1 MKWLLKDP
9 SPGDMI
15 RVALGGIYH
24 VGVYVSDDEVIQFG
38 LAPTR
43 RSGLR
48 DEDIEVLSSDIDT
61 FLAGGFLEVCEFEK
75 KEAKKNRK
83 PKEIIKYARSKI
95 GTRGYNILYNNCEHF
110 ATECVTGTAISHQTE
125 GLRAMFRSLP
135 IADLYIAAI
144 PDTEPTSPLSSP
156 EREAEI
162 ASVGN
167 EKVRRE
173 KYYVF
178 KLLEY
183 ALERSFGAKPGSI
196 NLHKNENGKWVC
208 DSYELSLS
216 HSHGMLAVA
225 VSRAPIGVDIEAISA
240 PRSEKMAERIMTEEE
255 LSVFSSLDD
264 KEKEAEL
271 ISTWCRKEA
280 IFKSLNEPA
289 FYPSKID
296 TKAYKTVTR
305 TLDTEDARY
314 VWVVATATPERLRVF
329 DGIKL

>member
-61 FLAGGFLEVCEFEK
+61 FLAGGFLEVCEFDK

-95 GTRGYNILYNNCEHF
+95 GMKGYNILYNNCEHF
-110 ATECVTGTAISHQTE
+110 ATECITGTAISYQAE
-125 GLRAMFRSLP
+125 SLRAMFRSLP
-135 IADLYIAAI
+135 IADVYIAAL
-144 PDTEPTSPLSSP
+144 PDTEPTAPLSCP
-156 EREAEI
+156 EREKEI

-167 EKVRRE
+167 AKVRRE

-183 ALERSFGAKPGSI
+183 ALERSFGAKPGSVNI
-196 NLHKNENGKWVC
+196 HKNENGKWVC

-216 HSHGMLAVA
+216 HSQGMLAVA
-225 VSRAPIGVDIEAISA
+225 VSRAPIGVDIEAVA
-240 PRSEKMAERIMTEEE
+240 TPRSEKMAERIMTEEE
-255 LSVFSSLDD
+255 LAEFTLLDD
-264 KEKEAEL
+264 AKRETEL
-271 ISTWCRKEA
+271 ISVWCRKEA
-280 IFKSLNEPA
+280 IFKSLNKPA
-289 FYPSKID
+289 FIPTEID

-305 TLDTEDARY
+305 TVEMQDARY
-314 VWVVATATPERLRVF
+314 VWALATSTPERIRVF